1 MPPLAQPGVLRL
13 AQRLRDLRERHW
25 PEAGLTQAT
34 LAMALS
40 SEGRLSPAT
49 VSSWESAIAPKLP
62 PRSRLLTYAR
72 FFATHR
78 SIEGDQPRLLPLED
92 LTDDERD
99 AYEAL
104 ETELLALRDA
114 AKKPSVRDEVA
125 VTRSWHFSDSGPV
138 TVICAQLPKAETGSL
153 ADPADPNYTEL
164 LSYADLDALVELHG
178 HIRAEN
184 STMGV
189 FFKLSSNVVPD
200 DLSGHV
206 VLLGGIAWN
215 DKTQRLSEMTSLPV
229 RQIEDPEV
237 QTGEIFVVERNGIE
251 ERFLPKWGDGGS
263 ALIEDVGLLVR
274 TRNPLNSNRSLTI
287 CNGIHSRGV
296 LGSVRALTDER
307 LRDSNERY
315 IVENF
320 ADPSNFAILMRV
332 SVIAGQAMTPDFHAP
347 DCVLYQWPAAA

>member
-13 AQRLRDLRERHW
+13 AQFLRDLRERRW
-25 PEAGLTQAT
+25 PEARLTQAA
-34 LAMALS
+34 LATALG

-62 PRSRLLTYAR
+62 PRSRLLAYGR

-99 AYEAL
+99 AYEVL
-104 ETELLALRDA
+104 ETDLLSLRDA

-125 VTRSWHFSDSGPV
+125 ATRSWHFSDAGPI
-138 TVICAQLPKAETGSL
+138 TLICAQLPKAQTGSL
-153 ADPADPNYTEL
+153 ANPADPNYTEL

-184 STMGV
+184 STMDV
-189 FFKLSSNVVPD
+189 FFKLSSSVVPD
-200 DLSGHV
+200 SLSGHV
-206 VLLGGIAWN
+206 VMLGGIAWN

-229 RQIEDPEV
+229 RQVEIPEIK
-237 QTGEIFVVERNGIE
+237 TGEIFELEQDSGR
-251 ERFLPKWGDGGS
+251 ERFLPKWDDDGRT
-263 ALIEDVGLLVR
+263 LVEDVGLIAR
-274 TRNPLNSNRSLTI
+274 TPNPLNSNRSLTI
-287 CNGIHSRGV
+287 CNGVHSRGV
-296 LGSVRALTDER
+296 LGAVRTLTDAR

-315 IVENF
+315 ITENF

-332 SVIAGQAMTPDFHAP
+332 AVIAGQAMTPDFHAP
-347 DCVLYQWPAAA
+347 NCVLYQWPAA

>member
-13 AQRLRDLRERHW
+13 AQFLRDLRERRW
-25 PEAGLTQAT
+25 PEARLTQAA
-34 LAMALS
+34 LATALG

-62 PRSRLLTYAR
+62 PRSRVLAYAR

-78 SIEGDQPRLLPLED
+78 SIEGEQPRLLPLED
-92 LTDDERD
+92 LTDNERD
-99 AYEAL
+99 AYEVL
-104 ETELLALRDA
+104 ETELLALRDT
-114 AKKPSVRDEVA
+114 AKKPSVRDAVA
-125 VTRSWHFSDSGPV
+125 VTRSWHFSDAGPV
-138 TVICAQLPKAETGSL
+138 TLICAQLPETETSSL
-153 ADPADPNYTEL
+153 ADPANPNYTEL

-184 STMGV
+184 SSMGV

-229 RQIEDPEV
+229 RQIEDPGI

-263 ALIEDVGLLVR
+263 VLIEDVGLLVR
-274 TRNPLNSNRSLTI
+274 TPNPLNSNRSLTI

-320 ADPSNFAILMRV
+320 ADPSNFAILIRV
-332 SVIAGQAMTPDFHAP
+332 SVIAGQAMTPDFNAP
-347 DCVLYQWPAAA
+347 DCVLYQWPTAA

>member
-13 AQRLRDLRERHW
+13 AQFLRDLRERRW
-25 PEAGLTQAT
+25 PEARLTQAA
-34 LAMALS
+34 LATALG

-62 PRSRLLTYAR
+62 PRSRVLAYAR

-78 SIEGDQPRLLPLED
+78 SIEGEQPRLLPLED
-92 LTDDERD
+92 LTDNERD
-99 AYEAL
+99 AYEVL
-104 ETELLALRDA
+104 ETELLALRDT
-114 AKKPSVRDEVA
+114 AKKPSVRDAVA
-125 VTRSWHFSDSGPV
+125 VTRSWDFSDAGPV
-138 TVICAQLPKAETGSL
+138 TLICAQLPETETSSL
-153 ADPADPNYTEL
+153 ADPANPNYTEL

-184 STMGV
+184 SSMGV

-229 RQIEDPEV
+229 RQIEDPEI

-263 ALIEDVGLLVR
+263 VLIEDVGLLVR
-274 TRNPLNSNRSLTI
+274 TPNPLNSNRSLTI

-320 ADPSNFAILMRV
+320 ADPSNFAILIRV
-332 SVIAGQAMTPDFHAP
+332 SVIAGQAMTPDFNAP
-347 DCVLYQWPAAA
+347 DCVLYQWPTAA